1 MRKIAA
7 LVLCALLFVVAVF
20 SAAAAPAPDLTKTGS
35 IHFRILSDY
44 DPVPGGDLW
53 LMRVATVE
61 TDASGNTRYVWVPEL
76 SHLTIQPEDAFTYE
90 SAKMIRD
97 EALKH
102 GVPAQR
108 VWINNEG
115 RATFPNLQPGLYLF
129 YQTVPAD
136 GFEVIPPFLVT
147 LPMFDGERW
156 LYDVDVSPK
165 APIVPT
171 EPTNPT
177 VPTLPTLPTVP
188 TVPVVPPGTTTPTMP
203 TNPTSPTNPTNPTT
217 PTKPTT
223 PTTPTTPGETTEP
236 TTPGE
241 TTTEPT
247 RPTKP
252 TKPTE
257 PEKTTDHTKTEPK
270 TTQPR
275 EPELPKTG
283 QLKWPVAVLAGAGG
297 LLICLGLIV
306 RGAGKR
312 EEDEP

>member
-115 RATFPNLQPGLYLF
+115 RATFSNLQPGLYLF

-203 TNPTSPTNPTNPTT
+203 TNPTSPTNPTTPTT
-217 PTKPTT
+217 PGETT
-223 PTTPTTPGETTEP
+223 EPTTPGETTEP